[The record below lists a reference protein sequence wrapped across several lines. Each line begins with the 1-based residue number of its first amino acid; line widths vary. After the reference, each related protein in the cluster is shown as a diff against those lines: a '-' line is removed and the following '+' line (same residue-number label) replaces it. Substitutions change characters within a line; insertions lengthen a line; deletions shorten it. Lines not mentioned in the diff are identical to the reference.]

1 MHFARVATYEV
12 LELPT
17 AFHEFVERF
26 RVGVLPAF
34 QAVPGF
40 VSFTLVGA
48 HDRAAVISI
57 TVWESRASANAAT
70 EVASE
75 WSRNN
80 ITDLATIR
88 DEFVGDII
96 VLQ

>member
-1 MHFARVATYEV
+1 MQFARVVTYEV
-12 LELPT
+12 LELPA
-17 AFHEFVERF
+17 AFHELVERV
-26 RVGVLPAF
+26 RAGVLPAF
-34 QAVPGF
+34 QALPGF
-40 VSFTLVGA
+40 VSYTLVRA

-57 TVWESRASANAAT
+57 TVWESRASADAAT
-70 EVASE
+70 AIASE